1 LKRRIFEPEHEDFR
15 AAVRRYLEA
24 EVAPRHAEW
33 ERAGIIPRSV
43 YREVGER
50 GYLAPQVP
58 EDLGGAGVD
67 DLRFNAV
74 FAEEIFALGLTGFGS
89 GITVHNDVCLP
100 YFLAY
105 ADDEQRRR
113 WLPGLAAGE
122 LLAAIAMTEPDTGSD
137 LAAIATA
144 AVRDG
149 DDYVVDGSKTFITNG
164 VNSDLVIVAVRTDR
178 AAGRRGLSLLV
189 VERGM
194 PGFERGRNL
203 EKIGI
208 HSQDTAELRFDA
220 VRVPVANRLGPEGSG
235 FAQLTG
241 NLAQER
247 ISIAVSAVAA
257 ARGALAATLD
267 YTRERRAFGGAI
279 ADFQNTRFTLA
290 EAAAEIAVT
299 QSYVDDCLLA
309 LNAGE
314 LSAVDAAI
322 AKLQATELQGRVV
335 DRCLQLHGGYGYM
348 VEYPIARAYAD
359 ARVSRIYGGA
369 NEIMK
374 EIIGR
379 DLVGAGR

>member
-1 LKRRIFEPEHEDFR
+1 
-15 AAVRRYLEA
+15 VRRYLEA
-24 EVAPRHAEW
+24 EIAPHYPEW
-33 ERAGIIPRSV
+33 ERAGIIPREV
-43 YREVGER
+43 FRDVGER

-58 EDLGGAGVD
+58 EELGGAGVD
-67 DLRFNAV
+67 DLRFNAIL
-74 FAEEIFALGLTGFGS
+74 AEEIFRLGLTGFGS
-89 GITVHNDVCLP
+89 GVTVHNDVCLP

-105 ADDEQRRR
+105 GDAEQQRR
-113 WLPGLAAGE
+113 WLPGLVDGG
-122 LLAAIAMTEPDTGSD
+122 LLAAIAMTEPGTGSD
-137 LAAIATA
+137 LAAIATS

-149 DDYVVDGSKTFITNG
+149 DEYVVDGSKTFITNG
-164 VNSDLVIVAVRTDR
+164 INADLVIVAVRTDR
-178 AAGRRGLSLLV
+178 ADAHRGLSLLV

-203 EKIGI
+203 EKVGI
-208 HSQDTAELRFDA
+208 HSQDTAELFFDQ
-220 VRVPVANRLGPEGSG
+220 VRVPVANRLGPEGAG

-257 ARGALAATLD
+257 ARGALATTLE
-267 YTRERRAFGGAI
+267 YTRDRRAFGGRI
-279 ADFQNTRFTLA
+279 ADLQSARFTLA
-290 EAAAEIAVT
+290 EAAAEIEVN
-299 QSYVDDCLLA
+299 QSFVDSCLIA

-314 LSAVDAAI
+314 LTAVDAAI
-322 AKLQATELQGRVV
+322 AKLQATELQGRVA

-348 VEYPIARAYAD
+348 LEYPISRAWAD

-379 DLVGAGR
+379 DLVRSGR